1 MTQKNEKEKKIM
13 EEWDLE
19 CPKCGSEKIHSSWSR
34 FQRTLHYCLDCG
46 KESYDRKT
54 FEKKKEKKE

>member
-1 MTQKNEKEKKIM
+1 M